1 MSEVAFTS
9 ETLKAVLTLVILAA
23 ALYGFVSERL
33 APDVTALLAL
43 LALLLT
49 GVLTP
54 AEAFSGFSH
63 PATISV
69 AAVLVLSAAIER
81 TGALTFLARRLLTPL
96 GRSELLL
103 TVVIMAIISML
114 SAFVNNTA
122 AVAVFIP
129 VAIEACRRSGASPG
143 RVLMPMSHAATFGG
157 MCTLIG
163 TSTNLVAHEFARS
176 EGLPGFSMFELGK
189 VGLPMLCAG
198 YAYILL
204 VGRRFLPRNPPGD
217 LLTVESAGY
226 YLAELTVVTGGAWDG
241 RPVSADHFLRDFD
254 VELIGLV
261 RDGQAVETNEPD
273 MRFASRD
280 SLLIRGPLE
289 PVLLLAAQEGL
300 ELHRPTV
307 PTSEATPELLSA
319 STTSPGTVE
328 SMPPTTDSTSTTIS
342 KTTPMSVTPGKSLL
356 AEVVVLSTSGLI
368 GRTLKDARFAERYD
382 AIVLALRR
390 RGDVRERPSATPLHA
405 GDMLVVEGE
414 SEALKVL
421 TDTQGFLVVG
431 TPSRPEERP
440 GKLVITILTLVAV
453 ITSVSLGLLPIVT
466 AATAG
471 CAVLMLTGC
480 LRPREVYQAIDL
492 SLVFLLAGSLALGVA
507 LDKTGVTTVLAGW
520 LSGLTGITGPFVV
533 LAVFFFVSVIVS
545 ELMSNSGTVALLG
558 PVAISVAAQMG
569 VNPMA
574 LLAAVTFG
582 ASAAFAMPIGYQT
595 SLMIYGPGGYRFG
608 DFVKMGIPLDLILAL
623 LALWLIPYFWPLHIT
638 P

>member
-1 MSEVAFTS
+1 MPEVAFNS

-96 GRSELLL
+96 GKSELLF
-103 TVVIMAIISML
+103 TVAIMLVISVL

-129 VAIEACRRSGASPG
+129 VVVEACRRSGASPG

-163 TSTNLVAHEFARS
+163 TSTNLVAHEFALS
-176 EGLPGFSMFELGK
+176 QGLRGFSMFELGK
-189 VGLPMLCAG
+189 VGLPMLVAG

-204 VGRRFLPRNPPGD
+204 VGRRFLPRNQIGE
-217 LLTVESAGY
+217 LLTVESAGH
-226 YLAELTVVTGGAWDG
+226 YLAELTVNEGGAWDG
-241 RPVSADHFLRDFD
+241 WPVRAENFPRDFD
-254 VELIGLV
+254 VELIEVMREG
-261 RDGQAVETNEPD
+261 RAVDTSEPGAS
-273 MRFASRD
+273 FASRD
-280 SLLIRGPLE
+280 SLLVRGPLE
-289 PVLLLAAQEGL
+289 PVLLMAAQEGL
-300 ELHRPTV
+300 ELHRPTSL
-307 PTSEATPELLSA
+307 TQEANADAPDSSPAGAVAEA
-319 STTSPGTVE
+319 STSPADSAPTAE
-328 SMPPTTDSTSTTIS
+328 SQ
-342 KTTPMSVTPGKSLL
+342 TTPPSITPDKPRL
-356 AEVVVLSTSGLI
+356 AEVVVLITSGLI
-368 GRTLKDARFAERYD
+368 GRTLKAARFAERYD
-382 AIVLALRR
+382 AVVLALRR
-390 RGDVRERPSATPLHA
+390 RGDLRERPSTTPLHA

-414 SEALKVL
+414 SEALKAL
-421 TDTQGFLVVG
+421 ADTQGFLVVG
-431 TPSRPEERP
+431 TPARPEERP
-440 GKLVITILTLVAV
+440 GKLVITLLTLAAV
-453 ITSVSLGLLPIVT
+453 IVSVSLGLLPIVT

-492 SLVFLLAGSLALGVA
+492 SLVFFLAGSLALGVA
-507 LDKTGVTTVLAGW
+507 LDKTGVTDVLAAW
-520 LSGLTGITGPFVV
+520 LTNLTGVTGPFVV
-533 LAVFFFVSVIVS
+533 MAGFFFVSVIIS

-558 PVAISVAAQMG
+558 PVAISVAAKMG

-595 SLMIYGPGGYRFG
+595 SLMIYGPGGYRFR
-608 DFVKMGIPLDLILAL
+608 DFVKMGIALDLILAV
-623 LALWLIPYFWPLHIT
+623 LALLLIPYFWPLAT
-638 P
+638 R